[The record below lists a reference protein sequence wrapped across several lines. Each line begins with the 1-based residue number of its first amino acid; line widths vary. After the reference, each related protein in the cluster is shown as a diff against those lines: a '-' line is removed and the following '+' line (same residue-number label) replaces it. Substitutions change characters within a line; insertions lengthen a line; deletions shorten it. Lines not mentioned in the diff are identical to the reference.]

1 MSYEIVKSISHR
13 KKDNK
18 IFITSASNNLWPHTY
33 SRWEFMSDE
42 HNNKIDVANKELYL
56 FHAIIGGGFKL
67 SSSVSENWK
76 YAENKFNEYCKDNN
90 ISIYDLWNL
99 VDVND
104 GNVELLRPYYEIFK
118 SFLEE
123 KKEGKYYLSSNL
135 GFINKV
141 NKKSLNYVS
150 IDIPSEN
157 DCRSYKKVYNDYCNI
172 SPQCKDKYKIS
183 IKEYTLDN
191 EINNKEE
198 NKSMEL

>member
-18 IFITSASNNLWPHTY
+18 IFITSASNNFWPHTY

-42 HNNKIDVANKELYL
+42 HNNKTDAANKELYL
-56 FHAIIGGGFKL
+56 FHAIIGGAFKL
-67 SSSVSENWK
+67 SGSVSENWK

-123 KKEGKYYLSSNL
+123 KKEGKYYISSNL
-135 GFINKV
+135 GFIYKV
-141 NKKSLNYVS
+141 NKKSFNYVT
-150 IDIPSEN
+150 IDIPREI

-198 NKSMEL
+198 DKSMEL